1 MVALALL
8 TGDVKNYST
17 FSHKHL
23 GMIPHAL
30 RREAVSILMDS
41 PHYADM
47 PLVERAA
54 LVAWSAAKLVK
65 NFVF

>member
-8 TGDVKNYST
+8 AGDVKNYAA

-23 GMIPHAL
+23 GMVPPAL

-47 PLVERAA
+47 PLLERAA
-54 LVAWSAAKLVK
+54 LVAWSAAKLAK
-65 NFVF
+65 NLVF